1 MGLHEIRWLRRTR
14 TMVALAVASAM
25 LAGMT
30 LADSARAADRR
41 PADHRVSEQAA
52 EAAET
57 VMRAYDAETGLW
69 RTTNWWNAANI
80 LTGLMDL
87 DLKARSRRYAGV
99 AANTW
104 AQGIDQQEGDFTN
117 EYLDDT
123 GWWGLA
129 WLRAYELTG
138 KRRYLETAIADA
150 QHMWDYHDATCGGG
164 IWWNYDKRY
173 KNSITNE
180 LFIKL
185 AAQLHNT
192 IPGDTVWG
200 ARARDTW
207 HWFRDSGLINDDY
220 SISDGLNYDTC
231 ENDGTTEVYSYNQG
245 VILGGLVELDKAG
258 ERGAL
263 EMANRIATSTIK
275 SPTLSPGGILHD
287 PGEPE
292 SSGGADGPTFKGVFT
307 RNLAELD
314 RRVRGRQ
321 LYRDYL
327 QRQARSIVGHN
338 RNAAGQ
344 YGYHWAGPFDTADA
358 ARQGS
363 ALDAL
368 VAAQPDRML
377 ALTAEPVYADGPAVV
392 TPGEARTV
400 STSFANGAATPAHK
414 VDVSL
419 QAPEGW
425 KAKPVTAA
433 HSHRVG
439 RGDSLDTT
447 WRIVAPADTQPGTY
461 TLAAVTRYR
470 APGARTSAVTASTRV
485 LVPNPAS
492 ACVGTSTTHCP
503 LDLSGDYNHDGVASL
518 EQPDEGN
525 FDDLGWSYAANLL
538 PAPGAVTLGGV
549 PYQAPSTAG
558 TDANFVEAQGQPLVL
573 PTGRYA
579 AAHVLGAAHNGNID
593 AEATILYTDGSTER
607 VPLRLSDW
615 AGGAAFGNT
624 KEIAMPYRLRA
635 GQGQDGPPVAIFG
648 TTVPLDPTRTVSW
661 IGLPSDP
668 RVELYAVTLG
678 RG

>member
-1 MGLHEIRWLRRTR
+1 MGRHEIRWLGRRAPAI
-14 TMVALAVASAM
+14 VALAVASAM
-25 LAGMT
+25 LVCTALAG
-30 LADSARAADRR
+30 SARA
-41 PADHRVSEQAA
+41 ADHRVSEQATA
-52 EAAET
+52 AAET
-57 VMRAYDAETGLW
+57 AMRWYDPETGLW
-69 RTTNWWNAANI
+69 KTTNWWNAANI

-87 DLKARSRRYAGV
+87 DLEDHSRRYAGV

-104 AQGIDQQEGDFTN
+104 AQAVDQQGGNFTN

-138 KRRYLETAIADA
+138 EQRYLDTAIADA
-150 QHMWDYHDATCGGG
+150 QHMWDYHDDTCGGG

-192 IPGDTVWG
+192 LPGDEVWG

-231 ENDGTTEVYSYNQG
+231 RNDGTTLVFSYNQG

-258 ERGAL
+258 EAGAL
-263 EMANRIATSTIK
+263 DMANRIATAAVT
-275 SPTLSPGGILHD
+275 SPTLAPGGILAD
-287 PGEPE
+287 PGEPQ

-307 RNLAELD
+307 RNLGELD
-314 RRVRGRQ
+314 RHVGGRP
-321 LYRDYL
+321 LYRDFL
-327 QRQARSIVGHN
+327 QRQARSIIGHD

-368 VAAQPDRML
+368 VAARPDRVL
-377 ALTAEPVYADGPAVV
+377 TLTAEPVYADGPAVV
-392 TPGEARTV
+392 APGGARTV
-400 STSFANGAATPAHK
+400 STAFSNGAATPAQP
-414 VDVSL
+414 VDVSF
-419 QAPEGW
+419 QVPEGW
-425 KAKPVTAA
+425 TAEPVTAA
-433 HSHRVG
+433 RRDRVV
-439 RGDSLDTT
+439 RGGSLNTT
-447 WRIVAPADTQPGTY
+447 WRIVAPADARPGTY
-461 TLAAVTRYR
+461 TLAALARYG
-470 APGARTSAVTASTRV
+470 APGAGTRSVTASTRV

-492 ACVGTSTTHCP
+492 HCVGTSVTYCP
-503 LDLSGDYNHDGVASL
+503 LDLSGDYDHDGVASL
-518 EQPDEGN
+518 EHPGEGN

-538 PAPGAVTLGGV
+538 PPAGAVTLGGV

-558 TDANFVEAQGQPLVL
+558 TDANFVEAGGQPLVL
-573 PTGRYA
+573 PAGRYA
-579 AAHVLGAAHNGNID
+579 VARVLGATHNGNVD
-593 AEATILYTDGSTER
+593 TEATILYTDGSTER

-635 GQGQDGPPVAIFG
+635 GKGQDGPPVAIFG
-648 TTVPLDPTRTVSW
+648 TTLALDPAKTVRW

-668 RVELYAVTLG
+668 RVEVYAVTLE

>member
-1 MGLHEIRWLRRTR
+1 MRRHGLRWLRRTI
-14 TMVALAVASAM
+14 VALALASAM
-25 LAGMT
+25 LAGTT
-30 LADSARAADRR
+30 LASSARAAD
-41 PADHRVSEQAA
+41 HRVSKQAA

-57 VMRAYDAETGLW
+57 AMRWYDPETGLW
-69 RTTNWWNAANI
+69 RSTNWWNAANI

-87 DLKARSRRYAGV
+87 DLKQHSRQYVGV

-138 KRRYLETAIADA
+138 ERRYLETAIADA
-150 QHMWDYHDATCGGG
+150 EHMWDYHDDTCGGG

-200 ARARDTW
+200 TRARDTW

-231 ENDGTTEVYSYNQG
+231 ANDGTTLVFSYNQG

-258 ERGAL
+258 EPGAL

-314 RRVRGRQ
+314 RRVRGRP

-327 QRQARSIVGHN
+327 QRQARSIIGHN

-368 VAAQPDRML
+368 VAADPDRVL
-377 ALTAEPVYADGPAVV
+377 TLTAEPVYTDGPAVV
-392 TPGEARTV
+392 APGEARTV
-400 STSFANGAATPAHK
+400 TTSFSNGAATPAHA

-425 KAKPVTAA
+425 TAKPVTAA
-433 HSHRVG
+433 HSPRVG
-439 RGDSLDTT
+439 RDRSLTTT
-447 WRIVAPADTQPGTY
+447 WRIVAPPDTPPGTY
-461 TLAAVTRYR
+461 TLAAVARFR
-470 APGARTSAVTASTRV
+470 GPGPGARQVTASTRV
-485 LVPNPAS
+485 LVPSPAS
-492 ACVGTSTTHCP
+492 TCAGTSDSYCP
-503 LDLSGDYNHDGVASL
+503 LDLSRDYNHDGVASL
-518 EQPDEGN
+518 EAPAEGN

-538 PAPGAVTLGGV
+538 PAAGAVTFSGI

-558 TDANFVEAQGQPLVL
+558 TDANFVEANGQPLVL
-573 PTGRYA
+573 PAGQYA
-579 AAHVLGAAHNGNID
+579 VAHVLGAAHNGNID

-635 GQGQDGPPVAIFG
+635 GKGQDGPAVAIFG
-648 TTVPLDPTRTVSW
+648 TTVALDPAKTVRW